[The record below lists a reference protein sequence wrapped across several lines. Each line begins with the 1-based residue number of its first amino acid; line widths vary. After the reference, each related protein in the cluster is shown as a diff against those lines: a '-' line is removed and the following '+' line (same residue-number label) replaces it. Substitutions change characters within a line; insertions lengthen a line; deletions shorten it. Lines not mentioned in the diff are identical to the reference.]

1 MGNAPHH
8 PLDQIN
14 HQLKPEARTQES
26 QSGAEDTDEAGPGQA
41 GDVQRVREQ
50 PSWVAWPYN
59 GDR

>member
-14 HQLKPEARTQES
+14 NQLKPEARTQES

-41 GDVQRVREQ
+41 RDVQRVREQ
-50 PSWVAWPYN
+50 PY
-59 GDR
+59 